1 MAVVTRLALALGC
14 LALGAAV
21 APAARAGDFRAELE
35 RPENVSLRLIWAEGE
50 QLEGKLRL
58 LGATQRYEHAAQ
70 AFPGRAYPLWRI
82 ARNYWRLGENL
93 PVEDRAGRIRY
104 FEQAE
109 RYARRGLELEPNCA
123 ACMLWRAASLGRL
136 ATTRGM
142 VSGARQASTIASL
155 LERGIALAPAE
166 RDSDS
171 NSTLGNLYYAAA
183 AFYRLVPDWI
193 WLEWVIGVRGDK
205 ERSVEYSRR
214 AVALAATRLDYQV
227 ELGADL
233 LCLGTSRGDDERVR
247 EGREVLRHSQQLE
260 PQLETD
266 GIDMAYAQ
274 ILIRQPEKACT
285 YARDGFVDLE
295 QVGLGPPSLQGGR

>member
-1 MAVVTRLALALGC
+1 MRAVIRVGAILSCLVLA
-14 LALGAAV
+14 
-21 APAARAGDFRAELE
+21 APAAAADFQAELK
-35 RPENVSLRLIWAEGE
+35 RPENASLRLIWAEGE
-50 QLEGKLRL
+50 QLEHDQRL
-58 LGATQRYEHAAQ
+58 LESTQRYEHAAR
-70 AFPGRAYPLWRI
+70 ALPGRAYPLWRI
-82 ARNYWRLGENL
+82 ARNYWRLGEDL
-93 PVEDRAGRIRY
+93 PVDDRAGRVRY

-109 RYARRGLELEPNCA
+109 RYATRGLELEPDCA
-123 ACMLWRAASLGRL
+123 ACMLWRAASMGRL

-142 VSGARQASTIASL
+142 VSAARQASTIARL
-155 LERGIALAPAE
+155 LERGIALAPSD

-171 NSTLGNLYYAAA
+171 NSTLGNLYLAAA

-233 LCLGTSRGDDERVR
+233 LCLGTSRGDTERVR
-247 EGREVLRHSQQLE
+247 EGREVLRHSQQLK
-260 PQLETD
+260 PLLETD

-274 ILIRQPEKACT
+274 ILIQQPEKACT
-285 YARDGFVDLE
+285 YARDGFVDLQ
-295 QVGLGPPSLQGGR
+295 QVGLGPPGLQGGR